1 MKKEDLLNKLS
12 ELWEKELLPILRQ
25 KEADRLKARK
35 IYLFWK
41 FIAFVSPLILLIN
54 WFALTKNIFIGD
66 VGFITF
72 MIIMFGSCFAMAIA
86 IKMMFDI
93 SKKFDSYVKK
103 DIITKLFNVISTVP
117 EFKIEMKNNNR
128 LDINTINQSN
138 IFAEANVIDY
148 NDTFEGTAFKI
159 PITIKELGLF
169 YSDSKYDKSR
179 DNSFSVFN
187 GCLISIDMNKKFKGH
202 TIIKSKQFFPKL
214 PDLSTASIV
223 LKLYYFFEIIN
234 KAKNL
239 KNYTKVITEY
249 SYFNNRYDTL
259 STDQIE
265 ARYLLTTAFIERFCN
280 LKTAFHTKKINCSL
294 KDNKILFAFSLK
306 EDLFKIG
313 YLNEPLTNK
322 KHFNMV
328 IEQVLSLMDFVEYF
342 KLNLNIGL

>member
-1 MKKEDLLNKLS
+1 MKKKDLLNKLS
-12 ELWEKELLPILRQ
+12 ELWEKELLPILRR
-25 KEADRLKARK
+25 KEAERLKTRK

-41 FIAFVSPLILLIN
+41 FIAFISPFIWLIDLFMLV
-54 WFALTKNIFIGD
+54 KNKFIGHT
-66 VGFITF
+66 GFMTF
-72 MIIMFGSCFAMAIA
+72 MIIMFGSWIAMAVA

-93 SKKFDSYVKK
+93 SKNFDSYVKK
-103 DIITKLFNVISTVP
+103 DVITKLFNVISAVP
-117 EFKIEMKNNNR
+117 ELNIEIKNNNSS
-128 LDINTINQSN
+128 DIDIINQSN

-148 NDTFEGTAFKI
+148 NDTFEGTAFGI

-169 YSDSKYDKSR
+169 YSDSKNEKNR

-202 TIIKSKQFFPKL
+202 TIIKSKQFFSKL
-214 PDLSTASIV
+214 PDLSSASII
-223 LKLYYFFEIIN
+223 LKLCSFFDIIN
-234 KAKNL
+234 KAKKL
-239 KNYTKVITEY
+239 KNYTKVLTEF
-249 SYFNNRYDTL
+249 SSFDSKYDIL

-265 ARYLLTTAFIERFCN
+265 ARYLLTTAFMDRFYN

-294 KDNKILFAFSLK
+294 KDNKILFAFSLQQ
-306 EDLFKIG
+306 DLFKIG
-313 YLNEPLTNK
+313 YLNEPLTDK